1 MISKKKK
8 IYLIAICVA
17 IVMGISVIAI
27 VITSTINANKY
38 LNRYE
43 WIEMLGEEVG
53 MKEYSISEP
62 YFSDVSQEEEYF
74 KYIQSAVEWGVLE
87 EAKQYKGEQKVKG
100 EFVALTVMKTVHPQ
114 KIKIYLDSDEEV
126 SDDMYL
132 DVAIDLEIISK
143 KQLKK
148 KLTRDEAETV
158 LARFREVYFN
168 ELWLKDYEKVIY
180 NKNVVE
186 LNKEDVLYGNQEGTQ
201 IIVSN
206 ESLQDIDIGKIVVYD
221 YGNTG
226 LKYAGKIV
234 SVSED
239 GSIELSNDITL
250 EEVFESFTLS
260 DVEELDFNDIIQ
272 YYGLEQE
279 VSGSNNLL
287 YQKPNEYYLDA
298 KIYSSETTSKGFK
311 LKVSSDGEG
320 EVSLEITDN
329 NTGVSYE
336 LPINDASEVLSKCS
350 VEIDIDKIYYGAQV
364 DCSLSGGVKYVDV
377 AIDSHATI
385 TGEMT
390 ALEAEKKISLFKTP
404 APLGTGYVGVDVEIF
419 LVLSVDGTISVS
431 AEIPIETS
439 VYYEKGKGL
448 REFDVDVSVDKPTFE
463 GNCSAGVA
471 IRLEPTLVV
480 LGFIDVIDIQ
490 ADMGIEANANV
501 KSRPNSQ
508 ICTDI
513 SVSFPVL
520 SVSVCGDDEADTV
533 IGLLGLS
540 AEWDFITAE
549 DAPIKFGMH
558 FECLPDGKTQFVDKC
573 TYGNDEV
580 DEDKELDYIGDK
592 EEQETGNS
600 SAKLYD
606 FSHLY
611 GTPVRIDIKAYETLG
626 EYYEPDEFDLIGG
639 GGYSADVNITDDGT
653 GYLIEMMYIEY
664 ILAISP
670 VKYNQFITKAVGE
683 EYTIRDDEYWVY
695 SLTEETKLTCMGE
708 NFTLVSY
715 IVSPQ
720 GGGHCTF
727 IGDDG
732 ENYYI
737 GNDLSCSMDM
747 YTGLPYFSIS
757 QEDGDVVRQINFDEG
772 AFLKLPYGTEL
783 DSRFETCVNNSPDMS
798 PGEPGGFYN
807 LQLDDE
813 GNIVKISGY

>member
-1 MISKKKK
+1 
-8 IYLIAICVA
+8 
-17 IVMGISVIAI
+17 
-27 VITSTINANKY
+27 
-38 LNRYE
+38 
-43 WIEMLGEEVG
+43 
-53 MKEYSISEP
+53 
-62 YFSDVSQEEEYF
+62 
-74 KYIQSAVEWGVLE
+74 
-87 EAKQYKGEQKVKG
+87 
-100 EFVALTVMKTVHPQ
+100 MKTVHPQ

-180 NKNVVE
+180 NENVVE
-186 LNKEDVLYGNQEGTQ
+186 LNKADVLYGNQEGTK
-201 IIVSN
+201 IVVSN
-206 ESLQDIDIGKIVVYD
+206 ESLQDIEIGKIVVYD

-226 LKYAGKIV
+226 LKYAGKII

-260 DVEELDFNDIIQ
+260 DVEELDFNDIVQ
-272 YYGLEQE
+272 YYGLEQA
-279 VSGSNNLL
+279 VSDSDSLL
-287 YQKPNEYYLDA
+287 YSNANEYYMDT
-298 KIYSSETTSKGFK
+298 KIYSGESTSKGFK
-311 LKVSSDGEG
+311 LKVTSDGEG

-364 DCSLSGGVKYVDV
+364 DCSLAGGVKYVDV
-377 AIDSHATI
+377 AVDSHATI

-404 APLGTGYVGVDVEIF
+404 APLGTGCVGVDVEIF

-448 REFDVDVSVDKPTFE
+448 RKFDVDVSVDEPTFE

-490 ADMGIEANANV
+490 VDMGIEANANV

-513 SVSFPVL
+513 SVSFPVV
-520 SVSVCGDDEADTV
+520 SVSVCGDDEADTI
-533 IGLLGLS
+533 IGWLGLS

-549 DAPIKFGMH
+549 DAPIKFGIH
-558 FECLPDGKTQFVDKC
+558 FEKLPDGESQFVDKC

-580 DEDKELDYIGDK
+580 DENKDKELGYEND
-592 EEQETGNS
+592 EEKQKIENPRVNI
-600 SAKLYD
+600 YD
-606 FSHLY
+606 FSFLY
-611 GTPVRIDIKAYETLG
+611 GAPVRIDIKAKETLA
-626 EYYEPDEFDLIGG
+626 EYYEPEDEFDLVG

-653 GYLIEMMYIEY
+653 GYLIEMHSIKYQ
-664 ILAISP
+664 LAISA
-670 VKYNQFITKAVGE
+670 VKYTQFIDKAVSE
-683 EYTIRDDEYWVY
+683 EYTMRDDEYMIH
-695 SLTEETKLTCMGE
+695 SLTDERTLTCMGE

-720 GGGHCTF
+720 GRGGCKF

-732 ENYYI
+732 KIYYI
-737 GNDLSCSMDM
+737 NNDLSCLVDS
-747 YTGLPYFSIS
+747 YTGLPYLAIE
-757 QEDGDVVRQINFDEG
+757 QEDGNGIREVFFEDGVFWKV
-772 AFLKLPYGTEL
+772 PYGTEL
-783 DSRFETCVNNSPDMS
+783 DSRFETCVNNSHDMS

-807 LQLDDE
+807 IQLDDE
-813 GNIVKISGY
+813 GNIVKISGW